1 MRPFFLRISNTVLRT
16 LLDMVGK
23 FLTTFL
29 VMQSLE
35 KRLITWWGS
44 YLQFRYT
51 CVFLALQ
58 MNFLRFTKTWMVTQS
73 SSSDFVNQSKYEDDT
88 STQEQ
93 HWGEILERTV
103 SKQNLMMVNGSRTNG
118 TAILTSNQTLP
129 KRSAAAAN
137 SEFRSTLSLEVKS
150 QNRIVVNV
158 PNSPVLGPYLA

>member
-1 MRPFFLRISNTVLRT
+1 
-16 LLDMVGK
+16 
-23 FLTTFL
+23 
-29 VMQSLE
+29 MQSLE

-73 SSSDFVNQSKYEDDT
+73 SSSDFVNQSNYEDDT